1 MSGYALLFILTFV
14 FIVASIAGLLVLAI
28 SEQVVNGKEEV
39 KGQEEETRQE
49 PVDEEVGEQAVD
61 EERMERDWSDRA
73 TREKGVEHYRRGL
86 ELGDKAEWR
95 KAITE
100 FDRVIDLNPNHG
112 AAYTQRGFAYAEL
125 GKTDKAIADFENAL
139 SRTRDP
145 KAIAYIEAEIKQ
157 LREGK

>member
-1 MSGYALLFILTFV
+1 MDSLPILGVIALTLGV
-14 FIVASIAGLLVLAI
+14 GLLLLLVT
-28 SEQVVNGKEEV
+28 SEPK
-39 KGQEEETRQE
+39 R
-49 PVDEEVGEQAVD
+49 VDSPE
-61 EERMERDWSDRA
+61 RA
-73 TREKGVEHYRRGL
+73 TRERRVEHYRRGL

-100 FDRVIDLNPNHG
+100 FDRVIDLDPNHG